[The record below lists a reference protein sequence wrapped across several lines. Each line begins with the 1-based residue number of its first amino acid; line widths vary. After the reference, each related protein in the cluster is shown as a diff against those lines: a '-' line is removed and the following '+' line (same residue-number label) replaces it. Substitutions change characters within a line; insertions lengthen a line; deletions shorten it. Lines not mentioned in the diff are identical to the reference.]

1 MGLLKGSASF
11 VRFTLEGDLP
21 ENALD
26 YIADRIVSFS
36 FRDIDDTYDEYSIGW
51 VSILNMFDS
60 QFQFASYAAGDYIT
74 LTLRIDERKVSPAIL
89 KKFTQKEEERI
100 KTERQ
105 IPKLSRT
112 MKVEIKERVRVDLM
126 RKSIPVPS
134 TFELCW
140 NLSESTLLFFSTN
153 KKIHAVLEDFFK
165 ESFGLLVRQQIPY
178 AIAEHLL
185 DEESQPLLGNLTPQ
199 IFV

>member
-105 IPKLSRT
+105 IPK
-112 MKVEIKERVRVDLM
+112 I
-126 RKSIPVPS
+126 
-134 TFELCW
+134 
-140 NLSESTLLFFSTN
+140 ESN
-153 KKIHAVLEDFFK
+153 NE
-165 ESFGLLVRQQIPY
+165 G
-178 AIAEHLL
+178 
-185 DEESQPLLGNLTPQ
+185 
-199 IFV
+199 